1 MMGRR
6 PQSSDG
12 NALFHAALRK
22 RNEDMS
28 TATARVV
35 HKNEEEENQF
45 LPPLP
50 QHRHIGRK
58 RPSDEAALNCDF
70 KYLLIRHGSVCES
83 SIRVARARQQQY
95 TDKMK
100 RLAKAESE
108 RQKVIEVQQVIKLSN
123 TTGHPTLTNPI
134 SKQIATQEEEE
145 QAPATTAQTELAG
158 ESPLQDHRRDD
169 GRRAKQV
176 LQASRMK
183 GQKEQAAALARDL
196 QRQQEVQRAFEAVD
210 DGSGTLVQ
218 GRLRGAA

>member
-1 MMGRR
+1 MPPQGSFAQQGRPATMMGRR

-28 TATARVV
+28 TRDSRVV
-35 HKNEEEENQF
+35 HKSEEEENQF

-70 KYLLIRHGSVCES
+70 KYLLIRHGSYAK
-83 SIRVARARQQQY
+83 ARSALRQARQQQY

-108 RQKVIEVQQVIKLSN
+108 RQKVIEVQPVSYTHL
-123 TTGHPTLTNPI
+123 TLPTI
-134 SKQIATQEEEE
+134 CS
-145 QAPATTAQTELAG
+145 
-158 ESPLQDHRRDD
+158 
-169 GRRAKQV
+169 V
-176 LQASRMK
+176 
-183 GQKEQAAALARDL
+183 
-196 QRQQEVQRAFEAVD
+196 
-210 DGSGTLVQ
+210 
-218 GRLRGAA
+218 